1 VISLRKRFYFVIVAV
16 SKREGGKVFM
26 NYTWRVEA
34 GSKVKLADYDP
45 SYTNKQDD
53 RASADLELQKLS
65 DELNELQEL
74 LTAAQQQSLLV
85 VLQGMDTS
93 GKDGTIRHVLS
104 HVNPQGCDVHSFKEP
119 TQEELAHDFLWRI
132 HKVTPAK
139 GEMGIFNRSHYED
152 VLVARVHNLVPE
164 KVWSHR
170 YEEMNNFEQL
180 LFQNGMIILKF
191 FLHISY
197 DEQERRLLARE
208 EDKNK
213 SWKLSAE
220 DWEDRKYWKDYECA
234 YEDALSKCST
244 DKAPWYI
251 VPANHKWYRNLAIAH
266 TIVYTMRRYK
276 DEWKT
281 GLEARGQREL
291 EKLKQVRGKS

>member
-1 VISLRKRFYFVIVAV
+1 
-16 SKREGGKVFM
+16 M
-26 NYTWRVEA
+26 NYVWKVDA
-34 GSKVKLADYDP
+34 GSKVKLKDFDP
-45 SYTNKQDD
+45 GYTDNQSD

-65 DELNELQEL
+65 DEMSKLQEL
-74 LTAAQQQSLLV
+74 LTAAQQHSLLV

-164 KVWSHR
+164 TVWSRR
-170 YEEMNNFEQL
+170 YEEINNFEQL
-180 LFQNGMIILKF
+180 LFNNEMIILKF
-191 FLHISY
+191 FLYISY
-197 DEQERRLLARE
+197 DEQEQRLLARE
-208 EDKNK
+208 QDKDK

-220 DWEDRKYWKDYECA
+220 DWEDRKYWKDYERA

-266 TIVYTMRRYK
+266 TIVHTMRRYK

-291 EKLKQVRGKS
+291 EKLKQLRSKS